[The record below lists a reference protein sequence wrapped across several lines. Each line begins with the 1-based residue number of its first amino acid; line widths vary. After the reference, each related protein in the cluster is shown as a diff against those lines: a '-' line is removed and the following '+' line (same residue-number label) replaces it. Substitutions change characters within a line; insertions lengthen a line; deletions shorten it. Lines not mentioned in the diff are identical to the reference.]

1 MEASWNSR
9 YCWRYATYETSASGN
24 FNALNLQSQTI
35 RFHTASSQDFNLA
48 SEKMRLTSAGKPG
61 MEPLILMFLHISSS
75 DAAPLKVERDGVNC
89 SVHTKN
95 NVDDVYF
102 GVNSYRNAAIGH
114 DLNQNLAPF
123 QITTGGNVGIGTNNP
138 DGPLHIEYN
147 SSTARASVNNNNT
160 VGLKVE
166 NTNSAGVAQ
175 IHLRAGDGD
184 AHILVEDVGSN
195 ASDMFFSVDGTEPAM
210 TIKNAGDVGIGT
222 TAPSGKSSCSEW
234 SVI

>member
-1 MEASWNSR
+1 M
-9 YCWRYATYETSASGN
+9 
-24 FNALNLQSQTI
+24 
-35 RFHTASSQDFNLA
+35 
-48 SEKMRLTSAGKPG
+48 
-61 MEPLILMFLHISSS
+61 
-75 DAAPLKVERDGVNC
+75 KVERDGVNC

-222 TAPSGKSSCSEW
+222 TAPSGNLHVQNGASSKTLNDKADELVVESLDHGGISILTPDAKRGQLYFNNDAFLRWVGDDNKLSINTSASSTTIAIAE
-234 SVI
+234 SAGDTR